1 MLFSIGATEDAAS
14 GRAARPGGTDL
25 FRQTLLAAVIVAAA
39 ALLLGAESA
48 SGAVVTRLDRAG
60 RPMTFDVR
68 ARGVNVN
75 WYAQRL
81 RGSIH
86 GDEISDVVVRIV
98 PPRLVRRLC
107 GGGGS
112 CYSSRRGEDLL
123 TVPAGRSSEVA
134 HYLLHEYAH
143 HLELQR
149 GRWRDWEPWM
159 EQWWAARRID
169 ALLAQ
174 GKVSQ
179 DYDLG
184 WEHSIGEIFA
194 EDYVQLHMRSRYGIR
209 WLHAPG
215 PGIKAA
221 LRSDLRNR

>member
-1 MLFSIGATEDAAS
+1 MPH
-14 GRAARPGGTDL
+14 R
-25 FRQTLLAAVIVAAA
+25 AAVIVAAA

-48 SGAVVTRLDRAG
+48 NGAVVTRLDRAG

-75 WYAQRL
+75 WYAARL

-98 PPRLVRRLC
+98 PPRLVARLC

-123 TVPAGRSSEVA
+123 TVPAGRSTEVA

-184 WEHSIGEIFA
+184 WERSISEIFA
-194 EDYVQLHMRSRYGIR
+194 EDYVQLHMRSRYGIG
-209 WLHAPG
+209 WLRAPG

-221 LRSDLRNR
+221 LRSDLHDR

>member
-1 MLFSIGATEDAAS
+1 MPH
-14 GRAARPGGTDL
+14 R
-25 FRQTLLAAVIVAAA
+25 LAAVIVAAA

-48 SGAVVTRLDRAG
+48 NGATVTRLDRAG

-75 WYAQRL
+75 WYAERL

-98 PPRLVRRLC
+98 PPRLVARLC

-123 TVPAGRSSEVA
+123 TVPAGRSTEVA

-159 EQWWAARRID
+159 ERWWAARRID

-174 GKVSQ
+174 GKVSE

-184 WEHSIGEIFA
+184 WERSISEIFA
-194 EDYVQLHMRSRYGIR
+194 EDYVQLHMRSQYGIG
-209 WLHAPG
+209 WLARTGAGHKGRAPQRPAQPLG
-215 PGIKAA
+215 R
-221 LRSDLRNR
+221 LSFS